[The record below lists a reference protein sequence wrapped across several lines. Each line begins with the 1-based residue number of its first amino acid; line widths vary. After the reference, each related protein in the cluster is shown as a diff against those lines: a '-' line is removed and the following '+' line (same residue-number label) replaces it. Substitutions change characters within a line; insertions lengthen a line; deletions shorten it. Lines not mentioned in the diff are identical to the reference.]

1 MITTKITATK
11 PKKVKT
17 LNLPKRLF
25 WDVDYDKIDWD
36 DKWFWVIERV
46 IQRGD
51 MADFSQI
58 FHYYG
63 RVKVKQIYKESRRL
77 SPRQYSFGKI
87 YFNLTD
93 QDLCITT
100 QSYPKLW
107 IY

>member
-1 MITTKITATK
+1 MSSPSKVKKI
-11 PKKVKT
+11 KT

-25 WDVDYDKIDWD
+25 WDVEYDKIDWNE
-36 DKWFWVIERV
+36 KWFFVIERV

-51 MADFSQI
+51 MSDFSQI

-63 RVKVKQIYKESRRL
+63 RVKIKQIYKLSRRL
-77 SPRQYSFGKI
+77 SPKQYSFGKT